1 MKTIL
6 IKKYI
11 ALVVLALCSTMTV
24 FAEYPPEG
32 WTDSITEG
40 IEQAQRENKMLLL
53 NFTGSDWCTWCI
65 KLESTIFSTSEFKNW
80 SRQNM
85 VKVFLDFP
93 SRINLSEA
101 TMNQNQQLQ
110 HFFGVRGYPTL
121 MLLDSNLIPLLQ
133 TGYQKMNTA
142 EFIEH
147 LQNDRNISLRDPDA
161 YLIALKKLIKENIS
175 STRL

>member
-1 MKTIL
+1 MKTIS

-11 ALVVLALCSTMTV
+11 VSVVLALFSTVTV

-32 WTDSITEG
+32 WTDSFTEG
-40 IEQAQRENKMLLL
+40 IEQARRENKMLLL

-65 KLESTIFSTSEFKNW
+65 KLESTIFSTSEFKDW
-80 SRQNM
+80 SEKNM

-93 SRINLSEA
+93 SRINLSEE

-110 HFFGVRGYPTL
+110 RFFGVRGYPTL
-121 MLLDSNLIPLLQ
+121 MLLDSNLIPLLK
-133 TGYQKMNTA
+133 TGYQNMNTA

-147 LQNDRNISLRDPDA
+147 LQNDRNIDLRAPDE
-161 YLIALKKLIKENIS
+161 YLIAIKKLIEESIS
-175 STRL
+175 PTRL